1 MTEIGIFWLGLI
13 VGGAGLELLR
23 QWHAG
28 VFAARCRVCR
38 TQHRAD

>member
-1 MTEIGIFWLGLI
+1 MTEIGIFWLGRI

-28 VFAARCRVCR
+28 VFAARCRVCG
-38 TQHRAD
+38 TPHHAD

>member
-1 MTEIGIFWLGLI
+1 MTEIGLFWLGLI

-28 VFAARCRVCR
+28 VFAARCRVCG
-38 TQHRAD
+38 TPHRAD

>member
-28 VFAARCRVCR
+28 VFAARCRVCG
-38 TQHRAD
+38 TPHHAD